1 MAMQQSIG
9 APQCTRIIPTPSDLP
24 VAPLSSEARA
34 ALARLESAFA
44 GQSTADRLA
53 HEAASHVRVTPD
65 VAKAV
70 TRYEVAS
77 ERLAELSQAMDVRDL
92 TGAEFDSLSVA
103 QDTMRASKAIL
114 AAAGQLHLIKAAS

>member
-1 MAMQQSIG
+1 MNSTTT
-9 APQCTRIIPTPSDLP
+9 TRTIPTPSDLP
-24 VAPLSSEARA
+24 VAPLPAEARE

-53 HEAASHVRVTPD
+53 HEAASHVRVTPE

-77 ERLAELSQAMDVRDL
+77 ERLAELSHEMDKRDL

-114 AAAGQLHLIKAAS
+114 AAAGQLHLIEAA

>member
-1 MAMQQSIG
+1 MATQQSTG
-9 APQCTRIIPTPSDLP
+9 ALRRTRTIPTPSDLP
-24 VAPLSSEARA
+24 VAPLP
-34 ALARLESAFA
+34 SA
-44 GQSTADRLA
+44 A

-103 QDTMRASKAIL
+103 QDTMRASKATL
-114 AAAGQLHLIKAAS
+114 AAAGQLHLIEAAS

>member
-1 MAMQQSIG
+1 MTSTT
-9 APQCTRIIPTPSDLP
+9 APRPTTPTPSDLP
-24 VAPLSSEARA
+24 VAPLPVAARE

-77 ERLAELSQAMDVRDL
+77 ARLAELSAAMDVRDL
-92 TGAEFDSLSVA
+92 SGAEFDSLSVA
-103 QDTMRASKAIL
+103 QDTMRASKAVL
-114 AAAGQLHLIKAAS
+114 AAAGQLHLIEAGS